1 MIKGCDYQQAD
12 TAGRMVLLTL
22 VFFASIGVC
31 TLLNFVRQMHT
42 RFVNWYARADGYNQ
56 QPNSRKEQ

>member
-12 TAGRMVLLTL
+12 IAGRIFIIAL

-31 TLLNFVRQMHT
+31 VA
-42 RFVNWYARADGYNQ
+42 VNYVVQIYSQFMDWYARVDGQ
-56 QPNSRKEQ
+56 QPNSRKEQQ